1 MYLLHPIIV
10 HFTIVLLAV
19 AVVCDFLYL
28 LTQKKNY
35 WQIAGI
41 LLVIGTLSAIGAV
54 LTGSHAYEVVDI
66 PRSARRLVRQHRN
79 TGTSAMWLFILTS
92 ALRFGFI
99 QFDLFQKKIKWLYY
113 LVALISL
120 LFLFRTG
127 LLGGEMAYIHGVGV
141 EKPLPQQPQKPVFE

>member
-1 MYLLHPIIV
+1 MHLLHPIIV
-10 HFTIVLLAV
+10 HFAIVLLAV

-28 LTQKKNY
+28 ITQKKNY

-41 LLVIGTLSAIGAV
+41 LLAVGTLSAIGAV
-54 LTGSHAYEVVDI
+54 LTGSQAYEVVDI

-79 TGTSAMWLFILTS
+79 AGTAAMWLFILTT

-99 QFDLFQKKIKWLYY
+99 QLDLFRKKIKWLYY
-113 LVALISL
+113 LLALLSL
-120 LFLFRTG
+120 TFLFRTG
-127 LLGGEMAYIHGVGV
+127 LMGGEMVYIHGVGV

>member
-10 HFTIVLLAV
+10 HFAIVLLAV

-66 PRSARRLVRQHRN
+66 PRSARQLVRQHRN

-99 QFDLFQKKIKWLYY
+99 QFVKTANLDQLGLQAKRMIFEFYAAQQFERLFKIG
-113 LVALISL
+113 
-120 LFLFRTG
+120 LFKSYPRSC
-127 LLGGEMAYIHGVGV
+127 
-141 EKPLPQQPQKPVFE
+141 